1 MIVRLGKCVSGEGSE
16 ARRAKHDTVRARRL
30 CVRCAQQQTRC
41 FRPAAT
47 RPYSGEEQRLQQ
59 DPFPHSCPSPQGLPV
74 PLASVVGLTHSSWRP
89 PSSPSPSQKL
99 IVTPSLPPPPTQT
112 LQQAYRN
119 IKKISQREN
128 TTFIPKRTFRTQSLS
143 SRLHTHNTPTPF
155 YEFVKKASEIG
166 ACSPSP

>member
-74 PLASVVGLTHSSWRP
+74 PLASVVGLTHSIWRP

-99 IVTPSLPPPPTQT
+99 IVTPSLSPPPSPHADPPTGLSQYKKNPAGKYNIYTQT
-112 LQQAYRN
+112 H
-119 IKKISQREN
+119 
-128 TTFIPKRTFRTQSLS
+128 FRTQLS

-155 YEFVKKASEIG
+155 YEFVNKASEIG